1 MNAGGGKAIRET
13 FAKGTQFLLSSW
25 REGNDSARDRLIER
39 LLPELQQIAAARLRR
54 DESSSLSTHD
64 LINEAIER
72 IVKVEGV
79 AIENRSHFL
88 ALSSRVMRNLLVDH
102 ARLKAADKRQHRKV
116 ELNTRIEGEGSIDL
130 HRLDSA
136 LIRLEAIQPEL
147 MEIVEMRFFGGMTI
161 PEISDVTGWSDA
173 TVKRRWQVARA
184 WLHDW
189 LVRCPL
195 DE

>member
-1 MNAGGGKAIRET
+1 MLIV
-13 FAKGTQFLLSSW
+13 SW
-25 REGNDSARDRLIER
+25 REGDDLARDRLIER

-54 DESSSLSTHD
+54 DAISSLSTHD

-72 IVKVEGV
+72 IVRTER
-79 AIENRSHFL
+79 IEVVSRAHFL

-102 ARLKAADKRQHRKV
+102 ARLKATDKRRHRKV
-116 ELNTRIEGEGSIDL
+116 ELNTHIEGQGPIEL
-130 HRLDSA
+130 HRLNSA
-136 LIRLEAIQPEL
+136 LIRLEAIEPEL

-161 PEISDVTGWSDA
+161 PEIAEVTGWSNA

-184 WLHDW
+184 WLQAW
-189 LVRCPL
+189 LTNCPL